1 MPIENEFKYVLR
13 DSPELRAALGP
24 AGESLQQGYLS
35 QHNRI
40 RAVRPATGP
49 VTRKFTF
56 KMDTED
62 GLVELERR
70 VSKKDFDRL
79 WPLSANRLTKTRF
92 RFDDGGHWDVDFFG
106 DLAAPYFVMAEVEL
120 PEGFGEPAIADRLA
134 PHLIK
139 AVGKD
144 TAFTSFRLSDEPYAR
159 KIMDRLL
166 TGSPAPVVD

>member
-13 DSPELRAALGP
+13 DSAELRSALGS

-35 QHNRI
+35 RHNRI
-40 RAVRPATGP
+40 RSVRSATGQI
-49 VTRKFTF
+49 TRKFTF
-56 KMDTED
+56 KMDTDD

-79 WPLSANRLTKTRF
+79 WPLSDNRLLKTRF
-92 RFDDGGHWDVDFFG
+92 RFGDGGHWDVDFFG

-120 PEGFGEPAIADRLA
+120 PEGLPEPPIAERLA

-144 TAFTSFRLSDEPYAR
+144 PAFTSFRLSDERYALQL
-159 KIMDRLL
+159 METL
-166 TGSPAPVVD
+166 TQK